1 MCGIT
6 GFNWNDKELVKVM
19 TNSIKHRGPDGFGYY
34 TDKNVSLG
42 HRRLAIID
50 LSKNGKQPMS
60 DDTGTIWITFNGEIY
75 NYKELRKELEKKYNF
90 KSETDTETII
100 YAYKEYG
107 IECLKKLNGMF
118 AFAIWDSNKKILFL
132 ARDQIGVKPIYY
144 YWDNKKFIFASEIKA
159 ILKHKSYKKELNKNS
174 LSQLLRF
181 GYVPFNN
188 TLFNDIY
195 KLRAGNYI
203 ILKDNHLNINSY
215 YDIHENIIKRKEYD
229 LLKELKEEIN
239 HSVKGNL
246 ESDVPIGVFL
256 SGGIDSSL
264 LTALAHKQNKNITA
278 FTLEFDMFSEMKYAK
293 ILTKKLGIKHYTS
306 FMNEEMAL
314 KSLKEIE
321 KNSDEPIIDSGI
333 IPVYNLS
340 KLARKNNYKVVL
352 SGDGSDEIFGGYD
365 YYYKL
370 NKLAKL
376 SNAIKLLKPLTLL
389 SQNINNKYKNYSELK
404 DPSKAYLFINRMFND
419 NEIKLGTKLY
429 FNNEL
434 VYSNLTKELD
444 NKFNNYLNKILYL
457 DLKYRLPEYFLMK
470 TDKASMLN
478 SIEVRVPY
486 INNKIIDYSF
496 TIQPELKFKLAKNA
510 LRKISYD
517 LLPEIIRNRK
527 KQGYGT
533 PINSWIKNKLGE
545 QIKNELDSSLM
556 IEDHVFNKN
565 FVEQTINKI
574 SLNNHYSN
582 INWMMYSISKW
593 YSTNF

>member
-321 KNSDEPIIDSGI
+321 KNSDEPIIDPGI
-333 IPVYNLS
+333 IPVYNIS